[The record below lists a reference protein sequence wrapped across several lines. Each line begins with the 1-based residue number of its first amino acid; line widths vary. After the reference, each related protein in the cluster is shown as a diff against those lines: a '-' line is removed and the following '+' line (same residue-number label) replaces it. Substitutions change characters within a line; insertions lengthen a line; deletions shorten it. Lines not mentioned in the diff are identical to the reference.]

1 MAPEERID
9 VRRVIFA
16 ERTNVVLWLQRT
28 ADTVFAE
35 RAEYVMFAP
44 HRLATDGRRAPCS
57 TGSVKRSSGREVS
70 IYEAPV
76 LNG

>member
-9 VRRVIFA
+9 VRRVISA

-35 RAEYVMFAP
+35 RAEYVMFTP
-44 HRLATDGRRAPCS
+44 HCLAADGQRAPSS

>member
-35 RAEYVMFAP
+35 RAEYVMFAL
-44 HRLATDGRRAPCS
+44 HCLAADGRRPPCS
-57 TGSVKRSSGREVS
+57 TGPVKWFSGQKVS
-70 IYEAPV
+70 FYEAPV